1 MFKGDTV
8 DFDLLLRI
16 GLITGST
23 FLVVATLV
31 PFVKKMATHIE
42 AIDYPNER
50 KIHQKPI
57 PRLGGIALFLGF
69 LFGYMV
75 FSEPSGIMNSILIGS
90 FLVVLVGVIDDI
102 KPLTSKVKFLGQL
115 AAALIIVFYGN
126 ILISDVG
133 IAGQELEF
141 GFWAYPLTL
150 FFIVGCINCMNFI
163 DGLDGLASGI
173 SAVYFLTIGII
184 AIVME
189 KFGLDFTLTFIM
201 LGCVLGF
208 LIYNFNPASIF
219 MGDSGSMFLGFVIS
233 VVALLG
239 FKNVTLTSLIVPLII
254 LAIPILDIIFAI
266 IRRSIK
272 GQSVSVPDKFH
283 IHHQLLAKKMSQRV
297 VVAIIICVN
306 ILFAAASLL
315 YLFGD
320 PQLGKIVYAIL
331 VLIVLFFVLKTNII
345 IEDTHRTRLREI
357 FSKRWQL

>member
-1 MFKGDTV
+1 MNL
-8 DFDLLLRI
+8 DLLWEI

-23 FLVVATLV
+23 FFIVVILV
-31 PFVKKMATHIE
+31 PFVKKIAFHIE
-42 AIDYPNER
+42 AIDYPDER
-50 KIHQKPI
+50 KIHKTPI
-57 PRLGGIALFLGF
+57 PRIGGIALFLGF
-69 LFGYMV
+69 LFGFMV
-75 FSEPSGIMNSILIGS
+75 FLEPSGIMNSILIGS
-90 FLVVLVGVIDDI
+90 FIVVLIGVIDDI
-102 KPLTSKVKFLGQL
+102 KPLTSKVKFIGQL
-115 AAALIIVFYGN
+115 AAASVIVFYGN

-133 IAGQELEF
+133 IAGQELGF

-189 KFGLDFTLTFIM
+189 KFGLDFVLTFIM

-208 LIYNFNPASIF
+208 LLYNFNPASIF
-219 MGDSGSMFLGFVIS
+219 MGDSGSMFLGFVVS

-266 IRRSIK
+266 IRRTIK
-272 GQSVSVPDKFH
+272 GQSISGPDKFH
-283 IHHQLLAKKMSQRV
+283 IHHQLLAKKLSQRTV
-297 VVAIIICVN
+297 VLIIIVVN
-306 ILFAAASLL
+306 ILFASASLL

-320 PQLGKIVYAIL
+320 PQLGKIVYAML

-345 IEDTHRTRLREI
+345 VEESYWNRLRYS
-357 FSKRWQL
+357 FSKRRKHE